1 MHIQS
6 LSSGS
11 ANTVTCC
18 SSTPDK
24 VWQSSARIT
33 PPKQALTLNHFILQC
48 FNRGFATYTQ
58 SSAFIHFL
66 IVLYIFFFFYL
77 LWLLWCS
84 YSVPMRFCIPLIY
97 HCHTRTAPGQ
107 TASLQGEIKS
117 RDNNNDWRSAA
128 SVNRNGNSE
137 SIILHR
143 FKYAHVLLQASGAKH
158 DRDTVWNEHGYSMHR
173 WKPGLWSLSVLLAW
187 LYLLYI
193 SATGCSL

>member
-24 VWQSSARIT
+24 VWQQRPHNSPKTSSDLKSLHPAMFQQGLCNLYSIVGFHSF
-33 PPKQALTLNHFILQC
+33 PHCTLH
-48 FNRGFATYTQ
+48 
-58 SSAFIHFL
+58 
-66 IVLYIFFFFYL
+66 VFFYL

-107 TASLQGEIKS
+107 TASLQGEIKP

-173 WKPGLWSLSVLLAW
+173 WKPGLWSLSVLMAW